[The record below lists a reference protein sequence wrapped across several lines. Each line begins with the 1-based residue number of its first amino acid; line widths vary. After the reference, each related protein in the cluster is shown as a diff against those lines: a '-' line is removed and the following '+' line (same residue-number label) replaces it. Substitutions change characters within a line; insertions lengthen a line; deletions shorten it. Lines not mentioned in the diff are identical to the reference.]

1 VFIMAGVFD
10 VDWQCLGSVE
20 VGGIILSYCQISE
33 QPNNFV
39 LLKKGQLQYCGCHL
53 EGSTEV

>member
-1 VFIMAGVFD
+1 MAGVFD